1 MKELYAENYK
11 TSIKEIKDG
20 SKKWKTILCSWIE
33 RINVFQMAILPKAI
47 YKLNV
52 ISIKLPKTFFT
63 EIEQIILKFI

>member
-11 TSIKEIKDG
+11 TSIKEIKDD
-20 SKKWKTILCSWIE
+20 SKKWKTILCSWIG

-52 ISIKLPKTFFT
+52 ISIKLPNTFFT

>member
-52 ISIKLPKTFFT
+52 ISIKLPKTFS
-63 EIEQIILKFI
+63 L